1 MKKTHKI
8 FICTALT
15 SVLIFFL
22 SACVSGEISQEDT
35 SLWKVSSSTFSHD
48 PSIIYA
54 DGYYHQFYT
63 ANGIG
68 HSYSLDGKNWSGAR
82 SVFTMAPRWWKT
94 YVPSKT
100 DFNTWAPDVVKYND
114 KYYVFYSVSTFG
126 SNTSCI
132 GLAST
137 TDLMSNVWE
146 DLGVVMASSTSDT
159 YNCIDPSFIEDS
171 GKTYMAFGSWWKGLY
186 IIELDSTTLKVKDNS
201 KPVLLA
207 SREASSN
214 AIEGVTIFKENN
226 YYYLLAS
233 YDLCC
238 RGTQSTYSTRYGR
251 SENLFGPYI
260 DEKGKEMIK
269 GGGTILLSS
278 KGTRIGPGGED
289 VFKTENGSWA
299 LCAHYYDALQNGRA
313 TLLIKD
319 LNFTEDFW
327 LY

>member
-1 MKKTHKI
+1 MIQRYAYLEQLKQWKDKK
-8 FICTALT
+8 
-15 SVLIFFL
+15 LIKVITWIRRCGKSTLFQL
-22 SACVSGEISQEDT
+22 YIDYLKEIWVKEN
-35 SLWKVSSSTFSHD
+35 HII
-48 PSIIYA
+48 SI
-54 DGYYHQFYT
+54 
-63 ANGIG
+63 NLE
-68 HSYSLDGKNWSGAR
+68 SLDYDFRDYRELYN
-82 SVFTMAPRWWKT
+82 
-94 YVPSKT
+94 YINSKLI
-100 DFNTWAPDVVKYND
+100 DND

-214 AIEGVTIFKENN
+214 AIEGVTIFKQNN